1 MSNIKN
7 QQEILEKLG
16 ITSLN
21 KMQLAAQAVIAD
33 SSDTVIISPTGT
45 GKTVAFLL
53 PILEMLNPELNKVQ
67 VVIVVPTRELAL
79 QIEQVVRDMGTG
91 FKANAV
97 YGGRAGSK
105 DKIELSHPPAILI
118 ATPGRLADHFRRE
131 VIDTAH
137 IEIMVLDEFDK
148 SLEIGFEKE
157 LREIMVA
164 LPNLKKKILTS
175 ATEKTAIPD
184 FMEITRPQYLN
195 FSEETE
201 SKLSLQIVD
210 SGADTK
216 LESLVKLLNYLGTGN
231 GIIFCNFKDSIE
243 EVSDFLADAE
253 IRHATFH
260 GSLEQKERE
269 HSLIKFRNG
278 THRLL
283 LATDLAARGI
293 DVPELDY
300 IIHYELPPR
309 EDEFV
314 HRNGRTARM
323 NQKGSAYILK
333 SNNAPTPEFIQNVPS
348 FEIPFAEAPPDTL
361 WETLFI
367 TGGRK
372 DKISKGDIAGLFF
385 KEGKLEK
392 GELGEIELKQD
403 SAYVAVP
410 FAKADDLVSRLNNS
424 RLKKKKVRIRILD

>member
-16 ITSLN
+16 ISKLN
-21 KMQLAAQAVIAD
+21 EMQHAAQAVISD
-33 SSDTVIISPTGT
+33 SPDTVIISPTGT

-53 PILEMLNPELNKVQ
+53 PVLEMLNPDLDKIQ
-67 VVIVVPTRELAL
+67 AVIIVPSRELAL

-97 YGGRAGSK
+97 YGGRAGAK
-105 DKIELSHPPAILI
+105 DKIELNHPPAILI
-118 ATPGRLADHFRRE
+118 ATPGRLADHLRRDT
-131 VIDTAH
+131 IDTSNV
-137 IEIMVLDEFDK
+137 EILILDEFDK
-148 SLEIGFEKE
+148 SLEVGFEKE
-157 LREIMVA
+157 LREIMEA

-175 ATEKTAIPD
+175 ATEKTPIPD
-184 FMEITRPQYLN
+184 FLEITTPQYLH
-195 FSEETE
+195 FPEETE
-201 SKLSLQIVD
+201 SKLSLKMVD

-216 LESLVKLLNYLGTGN
+216 LESLVKLLKYLGTGN
-231 GIIFCNFKDSIE
+231 GIIFCNFKDSIQ
-243 EVSDFLADAE
+243 EVSDCLADAE

-269 HSLIKFRNG
+269 HALIKFRNG

-300 IIHYELPPR
+300 IIHFELPPKA
-309 EDEFV
+309 DEFV

-323 NQKGSAYILK
+323 NSKGTAYILK
-333 SNNAPTPEFIQNVPS
+333 SDKFSIPEFIHNAAN
-348 FEIPFAEAPPDTL
+348 FEIPFAEAPADTL

-385 KEGKLEK
+385 KEGKLEN

-403 SAYVAVP
+403 CAYVAVP
-410 FAKADDLVSRLNNS
+410 FTKADGLVTTLNNNK
-424 RLKKKKVRIRILD
+424 LKKKKVRIRVLD

>member
-16 ITSLN
+16 ISALN
-21 KMQLAAQAVIAD
+21 EMQHAAQAVIAD
-33 SSDTVIISPTGT
+33 SKDTVIISPTGT

-53 PILEMLNPELNKVQ
+53 PVLEMLNPDLDKVQ
-67 VVIVVPTRELAL
+67 VVIIVPSRELAL

-97 YGGRAGSK
+97 YGGRSGAK

-118 ATPGRLADHFRRE
+118 ATPGRLADHLRRDA
-131 VIDTAH
+131 IDAAS
-137 IEIMVLDEFDK
+137 IEILILDEFDK
-148 SLEIGFEKE
+148 SLEVGFEKE
-157 LREIMVA
+157 LREIMAA

-184 FMEITRPQYLN
+184 FLEITTPQYLH
-195 FSEETE
+195 FPEEAE
-201 SKLSLQIVD
+201 SKLTLRVIESPGD
-210 SGADTK
+210 DK
-216 LESLVKLLNYLGTGN
+216 LEGLVNLLKYLGTGN
-231 GIIFCNFKDSIE
+231 GIIFCNFKDSIQ
-243 EVSDFLADAE
+243 EVSDFLAEAE

-269 HSLIKFRNG
+269 HALIKFRNG

-293 DVPELDY
+293 DVPELDF
-300 IIHYELPPR
+300 IIHFELPPKA
-309 EDEFV
+309 DEFT

-323 NQKGSAYILK
+323 HSEGTAYILK
-333 SNNAPTPEFIQNVPS
+333 SEKRSLPEFIANAET
-348 FEIPFAEAPPDTL
+348 FEIPFAEAPADTL

-403 SAYVAVP
+403 CAYVAVP
-410 FAKADDLVSRLNNS
+410 HQKAEDMVTTLNNS
-424 RLKKKKVRIRILD
+424 RLKKKKVRISVLD